1 MALHTTVMSLLKY
14 KSKYSTVKNS
24 TVQYNT
30 VLYSIVQYST
40 VKSLIVPPSWW
51 GQHGQAGGDQSTGY
65 RDGARCWGADTEWRC
80 TTSSHQ
86 SCRHLLH
93 SDTFRATFNISRH
106 PVDCQQLQ
114 LSVFPGHGHH
124 HLIQPAAV
132 NTFRLFIGGEDESW
146 EYLVS
151 VECSK
156 RQFLNI
162 WHILAGCCSRPRRI
176 YVRFL
181 WELK

>member
-1 MALHTTVMSLLKY
+1 MARLVVTSAPDVVMGPGAE
-14 KSKYSTVKNS
+14 
-24 TVQYNT
+24 VQ
-30 VLYSIVQYST
+30 I
-40 VKSLIVPPSWW
+40 
-51 GQHGQAGGDQSTGY
+51 QSDAIPG
-65 RDGARCWGADTEWRC
+65 
-80 TTSSHQ
+80 SSHQ

-124 HLIQPAAV
+124 HLIQPDTV
-132 NTFRLFIGGEDESW
+132 NTIRLFIGGEDESW

-162 WHILAGCCSRPRRI
+162 
-176 YVRFL
+176 
-181 WELK
+181 